1 MKYADD
7 LVLLV
12 RGETMLQGVIDR
24 LTEVECYYGTEKSV
38 EKAKVMRISRHLSPL
53 QIMIGQI
60 KPDVV

>member
-1 MKYADD
+1 
-7 LVLLV
+7 
-12 RGETMLQGVIDR
+12 MLQGVIDR